1 MSEVKLHIAGLDDFF
16 SQAREAAREIDA
28 GDLRERP
35 AAIGFE
41 SMELL
46 LKVLTA
52 NRWQLLRR
60 LKQSGKSSIRQLAV
74 ALGRDYRGVHADVH
88 ALIDAGLIAR
98 DGKGLV
104 SVPWEKITA
113 EMAIDIAA

>member
-1 MSEVKLHIAGLDDFF
+1 MSEVKLQITGLDDFF
-16 SQAREAAREIDA
+16 SQARDVAREVDA
-28 GDLRERP
+28 GDLSERP
-35 AAIGFE
+35 AGIGFE

-60 LKQSGKSSIRQLAV
+60 LKQTGDSSIRQLAM

-88 ALIDAGLIAR
+88 ALIAAGLIAR

-104 SVPWEKITA
+104 SVPWDKITA